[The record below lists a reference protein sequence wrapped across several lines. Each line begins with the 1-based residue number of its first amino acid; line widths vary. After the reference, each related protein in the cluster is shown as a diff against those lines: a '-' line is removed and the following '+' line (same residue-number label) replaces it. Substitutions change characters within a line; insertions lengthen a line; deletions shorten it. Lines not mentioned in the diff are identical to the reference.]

1 MERVVTVCGSLAN
14 TMAKERATT
23 FGPGTV
29 FRILVP
35 GEVDG
40 VALVTHKHPEFHDLI
55 RVFARRVEAD
65 DVLCRRV
72 AVEETP
78 VLSGFTSV
86 RVGIKQ
92 GVFVQC
98 GRVDVPAPLQTFPVF
113 RGNGLPDPVTNEDAV
128 YLWDGSREWR
138 VAQTPDVRRLP
149 SRFIWSPTALSE
161 LVQVGWTDEH
171 YGFEFFERPPM

>member
-1 MERVVTVCGSLAN
+1 MV
-14 TMAKERATT
+14 KERATG

-29 FRILVP
+29 LRILVP
-35 GEVDG
+35 GEADG

-72 AVEETP
+72 VVEESP

-86 RVGIKQ
+86 RIGIKL
-92 GVFVQC
+92 GVFVHC
-98 GRVDVPAPLQTFPVF
+98 GRVDVPVPLQTFPIF
-113 RGNGLPDPVTNEDAV
+113 RGNGLPDPVTNEDTV

-138 VAQTPDVRRLP
+138 VAPTAEVRRVP
-149 SRFIWSPTALSE
+149 SRILWGPTALSE
-161 LVQVGWTDEH
+161 LVRAGWTDER
-171 YGFEFFERPPM
+171 YGFEFFERPLM